1 MIARARPLSTRALVV
16 ALAVS
21 CSAARADTPLP
32 ETVETR
38 IAQAEARYAQRALDA
53 RGELAAPAQV
63 EAAIVAFRRALVLA
77 PESIPARTGL
87 LRALFFRGGFCG
99 EAGATQRATFEEA
112 KRLAEESM
120 RRLEARAAAL
130 RAASRLEAMRQIPGA
145 AGLAFWSAVAW
156 GQWSLDHKVA
166 AAWQGAA
173 AKVRD
178 LGGLAL
184 ALDPGYEQGSPYLM
198 IGRLHAEAPKI
209 PFLTGWVSRQK
220 ALDSLRQALAVSPGN
235 TVAQYFLADAL
246 LKYDPK
252 SRTEAIRLL
261 ETCRSQPARP
271 ESLIEDRHYSEA
283 ASRLLQRATAQD

>member
-21 CSAARADTPLP
+21 CTSARADTPLP

-99 EAGATQRATFEEA
+99 EAGATQKATFEEA

-235 TVAQYFLADAL
+235 TGRPVLPRRCPL
-246 LKYDPK
+246 
-252 SRTEAIRLL
+252 EIRP
-261 ETCRSQPARP
+261 EEPARGHP
-271 ESLIEDRHYSEA
+271 AARDLPLPARAARVPDRGPPLFGGRVAA
-283 ASRLLQRATAQD
+283 ASEATAQD